1 VEDVET
7 PGDGR
12 RHESVTDEQW
22 AVMCMTSQPFGHLV
36 GDDGRCVAC
45 TLAMGKGVAAR
56 RRPRPAKGGAVS
68 DAELDAIRAR
78 ARKDGLSP
86 VMGHFAPV
94 LGDLTSERR

>member
-45 TLAMGKGVAAR
+45 TLAMGR
-56 RRPRPAKGGAVS
+56 ESLHGGAP
-68 DAELDAIRAR
+68 AP
-78 ARKDGLSP
+78 RKG
-86 VMGHFAPV
+86 
-94 LGDLTSERR
+94 ER